1 MAEES
6 SVIDVAMKL
15 EIHELLARSAYAL
28 DERDLAMLEA
38 CFAPDAVMVVEIA
51 GGSGPARFEGRDAI
65 MGLMRGSMAAQHDKR
80 RHVTTNTLVVEA
92 TSGAVSLVSNL
103 TLTSVENGAIRL
115 VTSGLYRDRV
125 RRDAGRWVIAERR
138 IDLDMAY

>member
-1 MAEES
+1 M
-6 SVIDVAMKL
+6 IDVAMKL

-51 GGSGPARFEGRDAI
+51 GGSGPARFEGRDEI
-65 MGLMRGSMAAQHDKR
+65 LGLMRDSMAAQKDKR
-80 RHVTTNTLVVEA
+80 RHVTTNTMIVAA
-92 TSGAVSLVSNL
+92 TSGAASLVSNL
-103 TLTSVENGAIRL
+103 TLSSVENGAIRL

-125 RRDAGRWVIAERR
+125 RREAGRWVIAERR

>member
-1 MAEES
+1 MA
-6 SVIDVAMKL
+6 IDAATKL
-15 EIHELLARSAYAL
+15 EINELLARSAYAL

-38 CFAPDAVMVVEIA
+38 CFAPNASLVLEIA
-51 GGSGPARFEGRDAI
+51 GGTRPVRFDGRDEVL
-65 MGLMRGSMAAQHDKR
+65 GLMRDSMAAQKDKR
-80 RHVTTNTLVVEA
+80 RHVTTNTMVVAEQ
-92 TSGAVSLVSNL
+92 GGEVSLVSNL

-125 RRDAGRWVIAERR
+125 RNQGGRWVIVERR

>member
-1 MAEES
+1 MDAAS
-6 SVIDVAMKL
+6 KL

-38 CFAPDAVMVVEIA
+38 CFAADASLVLDIA
-51 GGSGPARFEGRDAI
+51 GGTGPVRFDGREKVL
-65 MGLMRGSMAAQHDKR
+65 GLMRDSMAAQKDKR
-80 RHVTTNTLVVEA
+80 RHVTTNTMVVAER
-92 TSGAVSLVSNL
+92 GDEVSLVSNL

-125 RRDAGRWVIAERR
+125 RREGGRWVIVERR